1 MLCHACPSGGL
12 NDFCLVISLG
22 VTEGKTSCLNFFFR
36 FLEDFDIFWFHFEV
50 SLNSVRYIPEGFSF
64 YTDCRT
70 FFDMIS
76 LGGGDWAFK
85 FTTMVYHRV

>member
-1 MLCHACPSGGL
+1 MTFAWSFLLGLRRVRHPAC
-12 NDFCLVISLG
+12 
-22 VTEGKTSCLNFFFR
+22 TSFP
-36 FLEDFDIFWFHFEV
+36 FLEDFDIFWCHFEV